1 MLPAKQPTK
10 EKLTSNIASN
20 NLIALRIT
28 PNLDTMRA
36 IILYFKICARLIMG
50 FIKVRLNRDNFR
62 NLMFLA
68 VTALGIMLSEWLSSI
83 PNLNL
88 LGLVT
93 LIISLTFVPWLMIF
107 LNRVCWIEDSKI
119 FVSKQGRV
127 INTKPLKL
135 SLLVFPAIAGST
147 VVVPDF
153 LETLFSSNT
162 LDRFIITLVFV
173 SFFIAPVLFFIL
185 INCPISILFN
195 KNCYRFS
202 AGGVK
207 FEQSN
212 VKRHQSLTS
221 SSTLSDS
228 ITTSPRYA
236 HFSCNVYYHQR
247 HHNYNRHRHH

>member
-1 MLPAKQPTK
+1 MLPAKQSIK

-20 NLIALRIT
+20 NLIALLMT
-28 PNLDTMRA
+28 HNLDTMRE
-36 IILYFKICARLIMG
+36 IILYFKGYARLIMD
-50 FIKVRLNRDNFR
+50 FIKVRLNKDNFR

-68 VTALGIMLSEWLSSI
+68 ATALGIMLSEWLSSI
-83 PNLNL
+83 PNLSL

-135 SLLVFPAIAGST
+135 LLLVFPAIAGST

-221 SSTLSDS
+221 SPTM
-228 ITTSPRYA
+228 IEKTTSIHYA
-236 HFSCNVYYHQR
+236 YLSYNI
-247 HHNYNRHRHH
+247 HNSNRFR

>member
-1 MLPAKQPTK
+1 MLPAKQSIK
-10 EKLTSNIASN
+10 EKLAINIASN
-20 NLIALRIT
+20 NLIILHT
-28 PNLDTMRA
+28 PPNLDTMRE
-36 IILYFKICARLIMG
+36 IILYFKVYARLIMG
-50 FIKVRLNRDNFR
+50 FIKVRLNKDNFW
-62 NLMFLA
+62 NLMFLVA
-68 VTALGIMLSEWLSSI
+68 TTLSIMLSELLSSL
-83 PNLNL
+83 PNLSL

-107 LNRVCWIEDSKI
+107 LNRVCWIEDSKM

-127 INTKPLKL
+127 INTKPLKF
-135 SLLVFPAIAGST
+135 SLLVFPAIAGSV

-207 FEQSN
+207 FEQSRFVN
-212 VKRHQSLTS
+212 HGFQVQKMLQEQY
-221 SSTLSDS
+221 
-228 ITTSPRYA
+228 TSPSYA
-236 HFSCNVYYHQR
+236 CLSYNIHHRRR
-247 HHNYNRHRHH
+247 HH

>member
-20 NLIALRIT
+20 NLIALRIP
-28 PNLDTMRA
+28 PNLDIMRE
-36 IILYFKICARLIMG
+36 IILYFKVYARLIMS
-50 FIKVRLNRDNFR
+50 FIKERLNKDNFR

-68 VTALGIMLSEWLSSI
+68 ATALGIMLSEWLSSL
-83 PNLNL
+83 PNLSL

-147 VVVPDF
+147 VVIPDF

-185 INCPISILFN
+185 INCPISILFD

-212 VKRHQSLTS
+212 VKKPQSLTS
-221 SSTLSDS
+221 SPTLFEK
-228 ITTSPRYA
+228 ITSPRYA
-236 HFSCNVYYHQR
+236 HYSFNMNNSFYR
-247 HHNYNRHRHH
+247 K